1 MTVLLRLRKSVA
13 IVMLTA
19 TAITFTASG
28 QIEVVKLAW
37 SYADPVSITSFRLRH
52 APRETFIAE
61 IRKAVAEEDF
71 DDARQLVRLASENGH
86 AVPPELVAATEPDTA
101 MTAWLNTRDFAYGAV
116 TGDVSSL
123 AALGGT
129 LTADYF
135 VVGDLRDVVLQSA
148 RLAQGED
155 YDGLTL
161 GLATL
166 GLVTLVPGSGSVD
179 LGLSLMK
186 TANRTNKL
194 SRPLRKRL
202 TILATDLIDTRALKQ
217 LWHGERGLADNIAAA
232 DPAVLRK
239 TLAPVIRPKIAAEI
253 GTIARNTGE
262 LVSAGGVKTTLRALD
277 YVDDAATDLPRFTKM
292 ARRMGDNSSAV
303 VRLFGKGAIH
313 LGKLAYAIAGALLAA
328 LGWVL
333 GLLWTVI
340 DTIRNLRRLFAKAV

>member
-1 MTVLLRLRKSVA
+1 MTILSWLRKSMA
-13 IVMLTA
+13 IITLAA
-19 TAITFTASG
+19 TAIAFTASG
-28 QIEVVKLAW
+28 QIEVLKLVW
-37 SYADPVSITSFRLRH
+37 SYADPVSITGFRLRH

-71 DDARQLVRLASENGH
+71 DDARQLVRLATESGH
-86 AVPPELVAATEPDTA
+86 TLPPELVAATEPDTA
-101 MTAWLNTRDFAYGAV
+101 TTAWLNTRDFAYGAV

-129 LTADYF
+129 LTADYL
-135 VVGDLRDVVLQSA
+135 VVGDIRDVVLQGT

-161 GLATL
+161 GLAAL
-166 GLVTLVPGSGSVD
+166 GLVTLLPGSGPID
-179 LGLSLMK
+179 LGLSLVK

-202 TILATDLIDTRALKQ
+202 TVLASDLIDTRALKQ
-217 LWHGERGLADNIAAA
+217 LWHGKHGLADKVDRV
-232 DPAVLRK
+232 DPAALRK

-253 GTIARNTGE
+253 GAIARNTGE
-262 LVSAGGVKTTLRALD
+262 LVNAGGVKATLRALEH
-277 YVDDAATDLPRFTKM
+277 VDDVATDLPRFTKM

-303 VRLFGKGAIH
+303 VRLFGKGAIR
-313 LGKLAYAIAGALLAA
+313 LGKLAYAIAGALLAL
-328 LGWVL
+328 LGWGL

-340 DTIRNLRRLFAKAV
+340 DTIRNLRRLFARAA